1 MGNRLD
7 LTVHRYGRRHRL
19 RCRVAVW
26 LAALAAA
33 GLTAAV
39 VWRFGPTAIAWLT
52 ALPARVETAVGN
64 WVLPYYE
71 NQLAELDAENA
82 RLREQLAAG
91 AGLRQENQALRGLLG
106 SPAAE
111 AARGAQPMP
120 VVQRVGA
127 RFSLAGSAPAGAA
140 VLDAGGRFAGRT
152 APDPGAEAGVLP
164 VASPAGTSCL
174 AGGQYGVLAV
184 EGDRWFLEELPR
196 HSGLTAGCTVTTADG
211 WWVGVLASAPV
222 EDETGLCARA
232 PLEDT
237 ADTGASVYF
246 VVT

>member
-19 RCRVAVW
+19 RRRVAVW

-33 GLTAAV
+33 GLAAAA

-106 SPAAE
+106 SPAAD

-140 VLDAGGRFAGRT
+140 VLDAGEIGRAH
-152 APDPGAEAGVLP
+152 V
-164 VASPAGTSCL
+164 
-174 AGGQYGVLAV
+174 
-184 EGDRWFLEELPR
+184 
-196 HSGLTAGCTVTTADG
+196 
-211 WWVGVLASAPV
+211 
-222 EDETGLCARA
+222 
-232 PLEDT
+232 
-237 ADTGASVYF
+237 
-246 VVT
+246 